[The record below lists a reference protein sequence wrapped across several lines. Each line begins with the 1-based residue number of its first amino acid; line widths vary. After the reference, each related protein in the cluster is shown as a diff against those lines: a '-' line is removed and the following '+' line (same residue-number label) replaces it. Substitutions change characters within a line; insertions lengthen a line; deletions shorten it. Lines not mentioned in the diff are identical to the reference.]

1 MGLNLSNI
9 YQRPYVVK
17 DGRGSVKKKQDDDAS
32 KSAVQTEREEQAQN
46 QNSRSRGL
54 QYTENEQKAA
64 PAYQKIQPDQW
75 QNVYA
80 QKAGTGANTTGKT
93 QAVNP
98 AGNFSMRS
106 SKINIAQILKDFK
119 NTQIA
124 IGTPPELGEEVD
136 AYLNLIQKQV
146 QKENPNIGR
155 IKSDLKTASSI
166 LDEYISKTLNKESKV
181 VENWVDALFLQQ
193 IDFKYNEEEI
203 NPQFLVKFPEGST
216 EKAQKAEEKAPVE
229 NVPVQEEVQTEET
242 NTKPQE
248 ITSEQKQTNVHIPQD
263 KELKSLFI
271 QSKRL
276 AYANEPRKAIETFQ
290 KALSR
295 AEEVGDS
302 ETQSKIYYEIGQIYD
317 NHDYPAQALKSY
329 HKSLQNTTD
338 NNIKTKAHYSMAQ
351 IYDDVNQIKPALD
364 HYFVSVSYGG
374 ESDNLAAQS
383 TSLTRMGN
391 IFSDMYEDNAFEYFD
406 MAKALVSQT
415 DNAKVKGFVAS
426 STGRAYERF
435 GEPQEALKSYSN
447 AVQNYTKA
455 DSPLKVAQ
463 NYVSAADIMIEY
475 NSKEKA
481 RGLLTKAQKFAQKTD
496 DVNLMNEINNR
507 LSQLS

>member
-1 MGLNLSNI
+1 
-9 YQRPYVVK
+9 
-17 DGRGSVKKKQDDDAS
+17 
-32 KSAVQTEREEQAQN
+32 
-46 QNSRSRGL
+46 
-54 QYTENEQKAA
+54 
-64 PAYQKIQPDQW
+64 
-75 QNVYA
+75 
-80 QKAGTGANTTGKT
+80 
-93 QAVNP
+93 
-98 AGNFSMRS
+98 MRS

-271 QSKRL
+271 QSKDLLMQMSQERQLKPSKKHSHVQKKLVTAKHNQRFITKSDKYMTTTITLHRL
-276 AYANEPRKAIETFQ
+276 
-290 KALSR
+290 
-295 AEEVGDS
+295 
-302 ETQSKIYYEIGQIYD
+302 
-317 NHDYPAQALKSY
+317 
-329 HKSLQNTTD
+329 
-338 NNIKTKAHYSMAQ
+338 
-351 IYDDVNQIKPALD
+351 
-364 HYFVSVSYGG
+364 
-374 ESDNLAAQS
+374 
-383 TSLTRMGN
+383 
-391 IFSDMYEDNAFEYFD
+391 
-406 MAKALVSQT
+406 
-415 DNAKVKGFVAS
+415 
-426 STGRAYERF
+426 
-435 GEPQEALKSYSN
+435 
-447 AVQNYTKA
+447 
-455 DSPLKVAQ
+455 
-463 NYVSAADIMIEY
+463 
-475 NSKEKA
+475 
-481 RGLLTKAQKFAQKTD
+481 
-496 DVNLMNEINNR
+496 
-507 LSQLS
+507 

>member
-17 DGRGSVKKKQDDDAS
+17 DGRGSIRKKQDEDSS

-54 QYTENEQKAA
+54 QYTENEQKTT
-64 PAYQKIQPDQW
+64 PAYQRIQPDQW

-80 QKAGTGANTTGKT
+80 QKAGTRTNIATNTPS
-93 QAVNP
+93 VNT
-98 AGNFSMRS
+98 AGNFTMRS

-146 QKENPNIGR
+146 EKDNPNVNR

-166 LDEYISKTLNKESKV
+166 LDEYISKTLNKDSKV

-216 EKAQKAEEKAPVE
+216 EKAQKTEEKAPVE
-229 NVPVQEEVQTEET
+229 ETTSQEAFTQTAEIETQEELPEKT
-242 NTKPQE
+242 
-248 ITSEQKQTNVHIPQD
+248 TSNNVHIPQD

-271 QSKRL
+271 QSKKL
-276 AYANEPRKAIETFQ
+276 AYANEPKKAIETFQ

-295 AEEVGDS
+295 AEEVGDT

-329 HKSLQNTTD
+329 HKSLENTTD

-351 IYDDVNQIKPALD
+351 IYDDVNQIEPALD

-406 MAKALVSQT
+406 MANALVSQT

-496 DVNLMNEINNR
+496 DINLMNEINNR
-507 LSQLS
+507 LNQLG